1 MNKLKK
7 WSKEIIVLAIILFI
21 AFTVMDLWRKP
32 QALAP
37 VLLEQHTLVNGETV
51 SLAELSKE
59 KPILVYFW
67 ATWCG
72 VCNLTSPTVSD
83 LSQSGMAI
91 ISVAIRSG
99 ETPRLIKGME
109 SKDLTFPVIND
120 ISGQLS
126 NAVGVSATPTFMV
139 IDNGEL
145 VSFTSGWTSS
155 YGLKMRMWLASF

>member
-1 MNKLKK
+1 MNRLKK
-7 WSKEIIVLAIILFI
+7 WSKEIIVLVIILFV

-32 QALAP
+32 QTLAP
-37 VLLEQHTLVNGETV
+37 VLLEQHTLANGETV
-51 SLAELSKE
+51 SLANLSKE
-59 KPILVYFW
+59 KPVLVYFW

-72 VCNLTSPTVSD
+72 VCNLTSPSVSD
-83 LSQSGMAI
+83 LNQSGMPI

-99 ETPRLIKGME
+99 ETSRLMTGME
-109 SKDLTFPVIND
+109 KKDLNFPVIND

-155 YGLKMRMWLASF
+155 YGLKVRMWLASL

>member
-1 MNKLKK
+1 MNRLKK

-32 QALAP
+32 QTLAP
-37 VLLEQHTLVNGETV
+37 VLLEQHTLVNGESV

-72 VCNLTSPTVSD
+72 VCNLTSPTVSE
-83 LSQSGMAI
+83 LSQSGMPI

-99 ETPRLIKGME
+99 ETSRLIKGME
-109 SKDLTFPVIND
+109 NKELTFPVIND
-120 ISGQLS
+120 TSGQLS
-126 NAVGVSATPTFMV
+126 NAVGISATPTFMV

>member
-1 MNKLKK
+1 MNRLKK
-7 WSKEIIVLAIILFI
+7 WSKEIIVLAIILFV

-32 QALAP
+32 QTLAP
-37 VLLEQHTLVNGETV
+37 TLLEQHTLVNGETV

-83 LSQSGMAI
+83 LNQSGMPI

-99 ETPRLIKGME
+99 ETARLVSGME
-109 SKDLTFPVIND
+109 KKDLNFPVIND
-120 ISGQLS
+120 SSGQLS

>member
-1 MNKLKK
+1 MNRLKK
-7 WSKEIIVLAIILFI
+7 WSKEIIVLAIILFV

-32 QALAP
+32 QTLAP
-37 VLLEQHTLVNGETV
+37 ALLEQHTLVNGETV

-59 KPILVYFW
+59 KPVLVYFW

-83 LSQSGMAI
+83 LNQSGMPI

-99 ETPRLIKGME
+99 ETARLVSGMGK
-109 SKDLTFPVIND
+109 KDLNFPVIND
-120 ISGQLS
+120 SSGQLS